1 MLLTHG
7 ISFVNSSEELLNIMS
22 AFVSFNCS
30 EIRKSVPSKH
40 IKLCQ
45 HLLTSKMPF
54 HYPKGGLMMGRETV
68 FAGFPKLTLS

>member
-1 MLLTHG
+1 MLLTRG
-7 ISFVNSSEELLNIMS
+7 RSFVNSSKELLNIMS
-22 AFVSFNCS
+22 VFVSFNCS

-45 HLLTSKMPF
+45 HPLTSKMPF

-68 FAGFPKLTLS
+68 FAGFPKPTLS